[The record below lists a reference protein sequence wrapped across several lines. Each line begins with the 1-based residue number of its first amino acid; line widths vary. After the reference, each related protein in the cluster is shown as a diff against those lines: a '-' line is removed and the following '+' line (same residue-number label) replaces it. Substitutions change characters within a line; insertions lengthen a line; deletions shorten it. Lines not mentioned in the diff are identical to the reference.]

1 MDSSSPAWAPR
12 PLQDAA
18 PLALPTFHC
27 ASRQVHIALGVA
39 LDIALSHR
47 EGDGQDIPVLV
58 AEGLRVVSTA
68 FGLKGIAYAVTFAS
82 RKTARDCRTGV
93 ICASAIS
100 RSIAVRV
107 TMGAR

>member
-1 MDSSSPAWAPR
+1 MDSSSPARAPR
-12 PLQDAA
+12 PPPPQDAA

-27 ASRQVHIALGVA
+27 ASLQVHIALGVA

-58 AEGLRVVSTA
+58 D
-68 FGLKGIAYAVTFAS
+68 AVTFAS
-82 RKTARDCRTGV
+82 RKTARDCRTGA

-107 TMGAR
+107 TVGAR